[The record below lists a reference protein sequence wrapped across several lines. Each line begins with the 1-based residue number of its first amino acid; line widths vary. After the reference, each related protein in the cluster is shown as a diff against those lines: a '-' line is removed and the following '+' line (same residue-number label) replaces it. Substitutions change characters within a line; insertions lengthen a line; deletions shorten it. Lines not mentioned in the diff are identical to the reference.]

1 MPQSI
6 VPLEISQSCRFEKK
20 TQNDLLLKIRLGK
33 VEVSFFRALTSE
45 QLESLLEKILAYDYK
60 TQ

>member
-6 VPLEISQSCRFEKK
+6 VPLGTPQSRRFEKK
-20 TQNDLLLKIRLGK
+20 RQNDLLLKIRLVK
-33 VEVSFFRALTSE
+33 VEVSFFQALTPE

>member
-6 VPLEISQSCRFEKK
+6 VPLEISQSRRFEKK
-20 TQNDLLLKIRLGK
+20 RQNDLLLKIRLGK
-33 VEVSFFRALTSE
+33 VEVSFFQALTSE
-45 QLESLLEKILAYDYK
+45 QLDYLLEKMLTYDYK

>member
-6 VPLEISQSCRFEKK
+6 VPLGTPQSGRFEKK
-20 TQNDLLLKIRLGK
+20 RQNDLLLKIRLGK
-33 VEVSFFRALTSE
+33 VEFSLFQALTPE
-45 QLESLLEKILAYDYK
+45 QLDSLLEKILAYDYK

>member
-6 VPLEISQSCRFEKK
+6 VPLEISQSRRFEKK

-33 VEVSFFRALTSE
+33 VEVSFFQALTSE